1 MSSVSK
7 FIRLFL
13 ASPAGAAGLLKA
25 LLRGTFTVFYY
36 RLLKPRVRIAF
47 PFFMY
52 ETFRVSGPGK
62 VSIGKSCAIYP
73 NMFDGVSIV
82 TLDPNAEVHVG
93 VGCSLGGVSIRCR
106 ERIEIGDRIMAGH
119 SLIQDCMLAECPTAR
134 VNETMPREMPTR
146 EIRIGRNVWV
156 GVQSC
161 ILYGTTIDDDS
172 VISLGTVCYGAGIG
186 EYQLASGNPCFRPVP
201 ISKLIKLQDMRR

>member
-13 ASPAGAAGLLKA
+13 ANPAGAAGLLKA

-73 NMFDGVSIV
+73 NMFDGVCIV
-82 TLDPNAEVHVG
+82 TLDPCAEVCIG
-93 VGCSLGGVSIRCR
+93 RNCSLGGVTIRCR
-106 ERIEIGDRIMAGH
+106 KRIEIGDGIMAGN
-119 SLIQDCMLAECPTAR
+119 SLIQDCMLAECPPALASKG
-134 VNETMPREMPTR
+134 MPHDMPSRT
-146 EIRIGRNVWV
+146 IRIGRNVWV
-156 GVQSC
+156 GAQSC
-161 ILYGTTIDDDS
+161 ILQGTTIGDDS
-172 VISLGTVCYGAGIG
+172 VVSLGTVCCDTGIE
-186 EYQLASGNPCFRPVP
+186 EYHLASGNPSVRPIP